1 MSAIEKRIIVGI
13 IILLSFLTLLIFL
26 IGGVEMLKQVVG
38 IIVFAIAVAIIIVAI
53 NS

>member
-1 MSAIEKRIIVGI
+1 MSVMQKRIVAGI
-13 IILLSFLTLLIFL
+13 IILLSFLALLIFL

-38 IIVFAIAVAIIIVAI
+38 IIVFAIVVAIIIVAI